1 MKHILFGLAAVL
13 FASSVALADDQLTA
27 QVKPASA
34 EAAQPSA
41 PVPAKVPSGADA
53 DVHTANSESAASAEK
68 PAPTGERGIGAF
80 SLGMSEDEAKALGAK
95 PTDNADMLQLPFK
108 WMEADWTCVVQFQ
121 EGKAVAVIL
130 YANMSDPLLARV
142 FDDLRAQDCMP
153 ITVQPAMGHADLY
166 QLAAQGK
173 SDGRPCASASMSF
186 PPPLRGPVPSCSRRR
201 AFSRRL
207 PPPSKI
213 LPKRKPSSLNIP
225 PLPFMP

>member
-68 PAPTGERGIGAF
+68 PAPTDERGIGPF

-108 WMEADWTCVVQFQ
+108 WMEADWTCSS
-121 EGKAVAVIL
+121 K
-130 YANMSDPLLARV
+130 
-142 FDDLRAQDCMP
+142 RA
-153 ITVQPAMGHADLY
+153 
-166 QLAAQGK
+166 
-173 SDGRPCASASMSF
+173 
-186 PPPLRGPVPSCSRRR
+186 
-201 AFSRRL
+201 RRL
-207 PPPSKI
+207 
-213 LPKRKPSSLNIP
+213 R
-225 PLPFMP
+225 